1 MSDSAIHAAERDERK
16 SALAAMS
23 ELERQQACGHHYV
36 RAVCI
41 YCGDAGA
48 DWSDA

>member
-1 MSDSAIHAAERDERK
+1 VSDNAIHDIERDERK

-23 ELERQQACGHHYV
+23 EVELQQACGHYYV

-41 YCGDAGA
+41 YCGDVGA